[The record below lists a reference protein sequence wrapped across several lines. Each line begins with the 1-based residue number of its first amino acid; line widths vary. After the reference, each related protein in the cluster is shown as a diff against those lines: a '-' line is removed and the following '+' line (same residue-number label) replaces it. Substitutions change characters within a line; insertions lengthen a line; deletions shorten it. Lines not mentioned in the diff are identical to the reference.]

1 MKTST
6 IKIFLY
12 LAILFI
18 VTTTIFHLLSY
29 FPSLRTSSSLMI
41 FLTVISVFPT
51 FAAAIK
57 SIKKYTAKSDPR
69 KIWSKALK
77 GTPAVLKRMTWFVIA
92 YCFFNFFYS
101 LFYLNSGGLSP
112 EQVDGKYVLEYQ
124 GKVVKEI
131 TEEEYFKRK
140 AYVFRGFSGH
150 AILFQF
156 ISIAILSSAYRLE
169 TRAAGF
175 EKAE

>member
-6 IKIFLY
+6 IKIFLF

-29 FPSLRTSSSLMI
+29 FPSLRTSGSLMI
-41 FLTVISVFPT
+41 FLTVISIFPT

-69 KIWSKALK
+69 KIWQKVLR
-77 GTPAVLKRMTWFVIA
+77 GTPVLLKRMTWFVVA

-101 LFYLNSGGLSP
+101 LFYLNGGLSP
-112 EQVDGKYVLEYQ
+112 EKVDGKYLLQYQ

-131 TEEEYFKRK
+131 TEEEYYEHK
-140 AYVFRGFSGH
+140 AYVYRGFSGH

-156 ISIAILSSAYRLE
+156 ISIAMLSSAYRLE
-169 TRAAGF
+169 IHAAGF

>member
-1 MKTST
+1 MKITT
-6 IKIFLY
+6 IKKFLY
-12 LAILFI
+12 LAILLMAITAF
-18 VTTTIFHLLSY
+18 FHVLSY

-41 FLTVISVFPT
+41 FLTVVSVFPT

-101 LFYLNSGGLSP
+101 LFYLNGGLSP
-112 EQVDGKYVLEYQ
+112 EKVDGKYVLEYQ

-131 TEEEYFKRK
+131 TEEEYYEHK
-140 AYVFRGFSGH
+140 AYVFRGMQSYFNS
-150 AILFQF
+150 L
-156 ISIAILSSAYRLE
+156 RLPCLVLLIN
-169 TRAAGF
+169 
-175 EKAE
+175 